1 MSGIRFRA
9 LLMTGLAVLA
19 LFAGGFY
26 LADIDTDITRYLP
39 RKEPVLADAG
49 VIFTHHPI
57 QDQMVIDVGL
67 ETDNPDLLVR
77 YGDLVE
83 KALTQSRLFKQV
95 GMKDFQGLIPD
106 LVSHVLDHLPV
117 LFSERDLQKE
127 IGPRLTPEAVRRR
140 LEEIRQSLL
149 RLDGIGQ
156 ADMIEK
162 DPLGFKDPIM
172 ARLAFLAPTLA
183 VRIHKGKLL
192 SPDGRHLLVLAH
204 PIASGT
210 DTAFARQ
217 LTALMAE
224 ISENLGQAAAGEGHR
239 LTLTPVGAFRAAL
252 DNEMIARRDVSRAI
266 VLAALGI
273 AMLLIFAFPRP
284 WMGLLAF
291 LPALAGTAAA
301 FMVSALV
308 YPRLSIMAL
317 GFGGAIISITV
328 DHGIAYLL
336 FLDQPRETRG
346 SEASREIR
354 AVGLLATLTTMGAF
368 SVLCFSDF
376 PILGQLGLFTALGIG
391 FSFIFVHAVFPRIFP
406 KMPPAR
412 PRSLPLQPFTVW
424 LTSFGWK
431 GAWVCLGFGIVM
443 AFFARPS
450 FNVALNAMN
459 TVSTA
464 TEKAEEQVAGTW
476 GTQVFTKIYLMTEA
490 ESLAALQAKG
500 DGLLERVEADR
511 DAGRLDSG
519 FVPSMI
525 FPGEARQRENAAAW
539 QAFWTPGR
547 VSALRS
553 ELAVVGPELGFSGDA
568 FEPFIR
574 TLTRGRSA
582 VGNPAIPEKF
592 YELLGIRKNAREPV
606 WMQFSGLTPG
616 PSYDPRG
623 FYEKYRPWGPI
634 FDATLFSQRL
644 GELLFST
651 FTRMLVII
659 GLSVAVLLFFF
670 FFDLRLTAVALL
682 PVIFALAATLGT
694 MKLAGHALDIPALM
708 LSIIIFGM
716 GIDYSLYMVRAW
728 QRYTDKTHPNLA
740 LIRMTVFMAAAST
753 LIGFGVMV
761 FSEHSLLR
769 SAGLTSFIGIG
780 YSLVGAFVILP
791 PILDRLFRRDD
802 RTPAT
807 SAPLTE
813 RILMRYRHREAYPRF
828 FARFKL
834 KMDVMFAELPR
845 IFDDFPPPETLI
857 DIGCGYGVPACW
869 ILERFPGARVHG
881 IDPDPERV
889 RVAALAW
896 GDRGRARYGYAPI
909 MSALPARADAA
920 LLLDIIHFLDE
931 EALVS
936 TLKALAGRLRP
947 GGRLIVR
954 AVVPPING
962 DYSRL
967 WRFEALKLRLSG
979 MSTFYRSDDRI
990 HAVIAGQGFRVD
1002 FSAPSGGNR
1011 ESVWFV
1017 ATAVGASVLK
1027 PEGGPSNSPVDG

>member
-1 MSGIRFRA
+1 MSGIRLP
-9 LLMTGLAVLA
+9 LLLLTGLAIVA
-19 LFAGGFY
+19 LFSTGFY

-39 RKEPVLADAG
+39 RKDPVLADAG
-49 VIFTHHPI
+49 VIFAHHPI

-67 ETDNPDLLVR
+67 ETDDPDLLVH
-77 YGDLVE
+77 YGEQVE
-83 KALTQSRLFKQV
+83 KALTRSRLFKQV
-95 GMKDFQGLIPD
+95 GMKDIQGLIPD
-106 LVSHVLDHLPV
+106 LVSHVLDHLPI
-117 LFSERDLQKE
+117 LFSERELRQDIK
-127 IGPRLTPEAVRRR
+127 PRLAPEAIRQR
-140 LEEIRQSLL
+140 LEETRQSLL
-149 RLDGIGQ
+149 GLDGIGQ
-156 ADMIEK
+156 AGMIAK
-162 DPLGFKDPIM
+162 DPMGFKDPAM
-172 ARLAFLAPTLA
+172 ARLALLAPTLA
-183 VRIHKGKLL
+183 VRIHRGKLL

-217 LTALMAE
+217 LTALMAD
-224 ISENLGQAAAGEGHR
+224 ISENLGQVAAGKGHR

-252 DNEMIARRDVSRAI
+252 DNEIIARRDVNRAI
-266 VLAALGI
+266 VLAAAGI
-273 AMLLIFAFPRP
+273 ALLLIFAFPRP

-301 FMVSALV
+301 FTVCALA

-336 FLDQPRETRG
+336 FLDQPRQTRG
-346 SEASREIR
+346 REASREIR
-354 AVGLLATLTTMGAF
+354 AVGLLATITTMGAF
-368 SVLCFSDF
+368 GVLCFSDF

-391 FSFIFVHAVFPRIFP
+391 FSFIFVHTVFPRIFP

-412 PRSLPLQPFTVW
+412 SRSLPLQALTAR

-431 GAWVCLGFGIVM
+431 GAWICLGFGIVM
-443 AFFARPS
+443 AFFARPT

-459 TVSTA
+459 TVSA
-464 TEKAEEQVAGTW
+464 ETEKADEQIAKIW

-490 ESLAALQAKG
+490 KSITALQSKW
-500 DGLLERVEADR
+500 DGLMELVEADR

-525 FPGEARQRENAAAW
+525 FPGEARQRENFSAW

-547 VSALRS
+547 IRALRS
-553 ELAVVGPELGFSGDA
+553 ELAAMGPQLGFARDA
-568 FEPFIR
+568 FEPFIS
-574 TLTRGRSA
+574 TLTRGLSA
-582 VGNPAIPEKF
+582 MGEPAIPEKF
-592 YELLGIRKNAREPV
+592 YELLGIRKKASEPGWV
-606 WMQFSGLTPG
+606 QFSSFTPG
-616 PSYDPRG
+616 PSHDAQG
-623 FYEKYRPWGPI
+623 FYEKYRPWGRI

-651 FTRMLVII
+651 FTRMLAII

-670 FFDLRLTAVALL
+670 FCDLRLTVVALL
-682 PVIFALAATLGT
+682 PVVFAMVATLGT
-694 MKLAGHALDIPALM
+694 MNLVGHSLDIPALM

-716 GIDYSLYMVRAW
+716 GVDYSLYMVRAW
-728 QRYTDKTHPNLA
+728 QRYTDRDHPNLGV
-740 LIRMTVFMAAAST
+740 IRMTVFMAAAST

-761 FSEHSLLR
+761 FSDHSLLR

-791 PILDRLFRRDD
+791 PLLDRLFRREDGVQ
-802 RTPAT
+802 TA

-813 RILMRYRHREAYPRF
+813 RILRRYRYREAYPRF

-834 KMDVMFAELPR
+834 KLDTMFTELPR
-845 IFDDFPPPETLI
+845 FLDDSPVPQTVI

-881 IDPDPERV
+881 IDADPERV

-896 GDRGRARYGYAPI
+896 GDQGHARCDYAPE

-920 LLLDIIHFLDE
+920 LMLDIIHFLTD
-931 EALVS
+931 EALAS
-936 TLKALAGRLRP
+936 TLTGLGERLRP
-947 GGRLIVR
+947 GGTLIVR
-954 AVVPPING
+954 AVIPPDNG
-962 DYSRL
+962 NYSRT

-979 MSTFYRSDDRI
+979 ASVCYRPADKI
-990 HAVIAGQGFRVD
+990 LAMIVAQGFRVD

-1017 ATAVGASVLK
+1017 ATAPGSSSL
-1027 PEGGPSNSPVDG
+1027 SPADEHPPARG